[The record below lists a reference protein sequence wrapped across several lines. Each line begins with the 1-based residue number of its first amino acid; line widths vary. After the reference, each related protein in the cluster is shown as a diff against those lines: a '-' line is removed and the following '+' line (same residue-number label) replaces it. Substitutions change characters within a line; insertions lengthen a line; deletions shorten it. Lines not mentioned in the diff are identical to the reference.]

1 MSTNFDNLAHEVV
14 TARKNWG
21 APESMKLK
29 ESVSTKDIAGKTVV
43 IDEVVVVNKK
53 KYDKET
59 KTIVKTKDGKDIYQ
73 PIVYVAFDGDK
84 FFATKS
90 AILVEQL
97 ERFAKQKLTTYEEKD
112 FLVADLKGITVKISS
127 EKVKYRDG
135 KEYDQIILA
144 DASTN

>member
-1 MSTNFDNLAHEVV
+1 MDNHWNVLAHEVT

-29 ESVSTKDIAGKTVV
+29 DSVSTRDITGKTIT
-43 IDEVVVVNKK
+43 IDEVVVMNKK
-53 KYDKET
+53 KFDKET
-59 KTIVKTKDGKDIYQ
+59 KTIVKTKDGNEMFQ
-73 PIVYVAFDGDK
+73 PIVYVAFGGDK

-97 ERFAKQKLTTYEEKD
+97 ERFAKSKLTAYEEKD
-112 FLVADLKGITVKISS
+112 FVVPNVKGMTVKIGA

-135 KEYDQIILA
+135 KEYDQLIFV
-144 DASTN
+144 DDE

>member
-97 ERFAKQKLTTYEEKD
+97 ERFAKQKLTAYEEKD